1 MMICRPGRLEA
12 IQKYRRP
19 DRDSGGR
26 PEKIKMKLKTIIAAG
41 LILAVQL
48 GITAARAQTSEVD
61 VNALLQRI
69 QELEQKVKAI
79 ELEKKTA
86 TSEPTPNTTA
96 SVPSADTNSIRELDQ
111 KIRVLERNQELA
123 TEAAEARAKETPR
136 LSVGNGGFA
145 LSSADTNFVLKL
157 RGLVQIDT
165 RTFLDDNSASVGND
179 GFVVRRARP
188 ILEGTV
194 YRDFDFQL
202 TPDFAGSSATLVD
215 AWVNYRYRPELQFR
229 IGKMKGPVG
238 LENLQ
243 ADTVGSFNER
253 SMVSALVPVRNIG
266 FQLGGD
272 LGGGIASYALGI
284 YNGAGD
290 GRNPANN
297 DFNDAKEYAGRLFL
311 QPFKKSS
318 LAGLQGLGFG
328 VGGSYA
334 DVTANVNGLPNTT
347 GGTLPGYTTSGLQQ
361 FFAYNPAAGAV
372 MADGVHWRL
381 SPQGYYYYGS
391 FGLLGEYVVSDQ
403 GVLNTTSLARANLAQ
418 TAWQVSAQWV
428 LTGEA
433 ASFTGITPQRAF
445 DPRNGNWGAWQL
457 VARYAQLDIDSDT
470 FGSFANPVTSA
481 NSAQGWSVGLNWW
494 LNRNLRVLTSYS
506 RTSFDGGG
514 GPGLTA
520 PAAVTQQ
527 PEQVFLTRVQ
537 LSF

>member
-1 MMICRPGRLEA
+1 
-12 IQKYRRP
+12 
-19 DRDSGGR
+19 
-26 PEKIKMKLKTIIAAG
+26 MKLTTIIAAG
-41 LILAVQL
+41 LIIAAQL

-79 ELEKKTA
+79 ELEKKVES
-86 TSEPTPNTTA
+86 SEPTPKATA
-96 SVPSADTNSIRELDQ
+96 SVPPVEPNVIRELDQ
-111 KIRVLERNQELA
+111 KIRVLERNQELTA
-123 TEAAEARAKETPR
+123 EAVEARAKETPR
-136 LSVGNGGFA
+136 LTVGSGGFA

-165 RTFLDDNSASVGND
+165 RTFIDDNSASIGND

-188 ILEGTV
+188 IIEGTV
-194 YRDFDFQL
+194 YRDFDFLL
-202 TPDFAGSSATLVD
+202 TPDLSGSAATLVD

-243 ADTVGSFNER
+243 ADSVGSFNER

-272 LGGGIASYALGI
+272 IGGGVASYALGV

-290 GRNPANN
+290 ARNPANN

-334 DVTANVNGLPNTT
+334 DVTSNVNGLPNTT
-347 GGTLPGYTTSGLQQ
+347 GGTLPGFVTSGLQQ

-372 MADGVHWRL
+372 TADGVHWRL
-381 SPQGYYYYGS
+381 SPQGYYYYGP

-403 GVLNTTSLARANLAQ
+403 GVLNTTSQARANLAQ

-428 LTGEA
+428 LTGES

-445 DPRNGNWGAWQL
+445 DPRNGKWGAWQL
-457 VARYAQLDIDSDT
+457 VARYAQLDIDDDT
-470 FGSFANPVTSA
+470 FGSFANPLTSA
-481 NSAQGWSVGLNWW
+481 RSAQGWSVGLNWW
-494 LNRNLRVLTSYS
+494 LNRNIRVLTSYS
-506 RTSFDGGG
+506 RTTFDGGG
-514 GPGLTA
+514 GAGATA

-527 PEQVFLTRVQ
+527 PEEAFLTRVQ